1 MTEPIIRPIR
11 TEDWPDYWETRTQ
24 PNVIWG
30 TLQIATLPRDLV
42 KAQSG
47 PQFNNHVFVAEVDGK
62 VVGSCGLHGST
73 SPRARHRF
81 GLGMSV
87 HDAYQGR
94 GLGKRLMAAA
104 LDLADNYL
112 GAERVELDVYTDNT
126 RAIHLYKSF
135 GFEEEGVLRA
145 MAFRD
150 GAYVDA
156 VQMGRLKGRAA
167 AAPRTV
173 APALTPGLPG
183 GGSHPDDLNI
193 RSVRPE
199 DAPAI
204 HAIFLQRGVLAN
216 LNRAPSLHLDE
227 VRKEVTGLN
236 WGQHLVVAETEG
248 QVIGAAYLSQ
258 GRPGRR
264 QHVGTIEWI
273 AVDEAWQGRGVGTML
288 LQFLLNLADRWVNL
302 KRVEWQAVA
311 DATLGLALAKR
322 FSFETEAV
330 LRSAFFR
337 DGQFVDVCLLGRTA
351 GG

>member
-11 TEDWPDYWETRTQ
+11 SEDWEDHWALRTQ
-24 PNVIWG
+24 PNVVWG
-30 TLQIATLPRDLV
+30 TLQLPTLPREV
-42 KAQSG
+42 VVAQSG
-47 PQFNNHVFVAEVDGK
+47 PQANNYVFVAEVDGK
-62 VVGSCGLHGST
+62 VVGSCGIHGST
-73 SPRARHRF
+73 SPRSRHRF

-112 GAERVELDVYTDNT
+112 GVERVELDVYTDNP

-135 GFEEEGVLRA
+135 GFEDEGIIRS

-156 VQMGRLKGRAA
+156 LQMGRLRGRAA

-173 APALTPGLPG
+173 APPLPSG
-183 GGSHPDDLNI
+183 PTGRSLPDDLNI

-199 DAPAI
+199 DARAI
-204 HAIFLQRGVLAN
+204 HAIFVQRGVLAN
-216 LNRAPSLHLDE
+216 LNRIPALHLDE
-227 VRKEVTGLN
+227 VKKEVSGLN
-236 WGQHLVVAETEG
+236 WGQHMVVAETQG
-248 QVIGAAYLSQ
+248 RVIAAAYMNQ

-264 QHVGTIEWI
+264 QHVGIIEWI
-273 AVDEAWQGRGVGTML
+273 AVDLEWQGCGVGTSL

-302 KRVEWQAVA
+302 KRVEWHVVA
-311 DATLGLALAKR
+311 DAALGLTLGHR
-322 FSFETEAV
+322 FEFKTEAI

-337 DGQFVDVCLLGRTA
+337 DGQFVDVCVMGRMV
-351 GG
+351 GL